1 MPDKQE
7 EVPEVECS
15 GCKRR
20 VKCVRVSDGT
30 VYRPFAWIFTDDSKP
45 LVGLCGSCEATR
57 GAVWA

>member
-30 VYRPFAWIFTDDSKP
+30 VYRPFAWTFNDESKP
-45 LVGLCGSCEATR
+45 LVGLCGDCR
-57 GAVWA
+57 W